1 MGHRSFPRL
10 ACAGLLAALA
20 VLPALADD
28 TKPALTPEQ
37 KQRNLASFDY
47 VWKTVRDKHWDPK
60 LNGLDWEAVRNEL
73 RPKAEKAATTAE
85 ARALM
90 SQMLNRLGQSH
101 FAILPRD
108 IYQAL
113 EKPADKTGAADTKA
127 GAGLERSGA
136 GTAGLDIRVVDGHAL
151 IIKVDEQAPA
161 AKLGVKPGWLVV
173 KVRDQ
178 EIAALIERARKTYK
192 GSTLLELRLSR
203 AVEGRL
209 TGKEGEKIPVVFR
222 DGADKDVTLD
232 VPLMKP
238 AGRVAGLGHLPGTHV
253 RVEARRLEGNVGY
266 VALNAFFDP
275 VHVRKE
281 FEKALWTTPRPDAL
295 ILDLRGNPGG
305 IGGMAMGIG
314 NWFVRKPDQKLGT
327 MKLRN
332 ATINFVLNPQAET
345 FTGPVAVL
353 IDGCSASTSE
363 ILAGGLKDLKLA
375 HVFGTRTAGAALPSL
390 IERLPNGDGFQFAIA
405 NYISSGGQVLEGT
418 GVAPDVEVKPDRKVL
433 LAGRDP
439 VVDAALTWIK
449 AQK

>member
-1 MGHRSFPRL
+1 MGHRSFPRRMG
-10 ACAGLLAALA
+10 AGLLAALA

-28 TKPALTPEQ
+28 TKPALTAEQ

-60 LNGLDWEAVRNEL
+60 LNGLDWDAVRTEL

-90 SQMLNRLGQSH
+90 SQMLGRLGQSH

-113 EKPADKTGAADTKA
+113 DKPADKTGAADTKA
-127 GAGLERSGA
+127 GAGLERSGD
-136 GTAGLDIRVVDGHAL
+136 GTAGLEIRIVDGHAL
-151 IIKVDEQAPA
+151 ITKVDEQAPA

-178 EIAALIERARKTYK
+178 DIAPLLERARKTYK

-209 TGKEGEKIPVVFR
+209 TGKPGTKVPVVFR
-222 DGADKDVTLD
+222 DGTDKDVPLD
-232 VPLMKP
+232 VPLMRP

-275 VHVRKE
+275 VNVRKE
-281 FEKALWTTPRPDAL
+281 FEKVLWTNPRPDAL

-314 NWFVRKPDQKLGT
+314 NWFVQKPDQKLGT

-375 HVFGTRTAGAALPSL
+375 HIFGTRTAGAALPSL

-418 GVAPDVEVKPDRKVL
+418 GVVPDVEVKPERKAL

-439 VVDAALTWIK
+439 VIDAALAWIK